1 MSNEKNVE
9 IPKSAHHHLLWAMY
23 LLSKKIDLSQLR
35 FYAKPGL
42 GVKIPEIDHIESTKN
57 GLHEIWINFGGIDG
71 VNGPLPLWL
80 KELLTHEYDDALKD
94 DEKKRPLGDF
104 INIFSHRLTV
114 LLYQAWLKHKPFL
127 MFDPS
132 GKDILS
138 RLLLSL
144 TNQMDM
150 TESDHTNDLKNRF
163 RFFPYVAALGS
174 RSQSPTIL
182 LGMLRNYFKGIP
194 VHIKMFMKRFI
205 DIPEEYQAAL
215 GKRLDNQFILGQR
228 RADISGA
235 FRVIIGPVTINDYE
249 RFLPN
254 KPYYNDLIHLVNM
267 FVSQL
272 MDWDIELRLRAI
284 DVPYLTIGKEGDA
297 RLGLNTWLPPKKN
310 DGVIVIQKN

>member
-1 MSNEKNVE
+1 MSLEKNID
-9 IPKSAHHHLLWAMY
+9 IPESAYNHLLWAMF
-23 LLSKKIDLSQLR
+23 LLSRKMDLSQLR

-42 GVKIPEIDHIESTKN
+42 GVKIPEIDHIQSAKN

-80 KELLTHEYDDALKD
+80 KELLMQEYDDALKD
-94 DEKKRPLGDF
+94 NEKKCPLGDF

-127 MFDPS
+127 MFAPKK
-132 GKDILS
+132 KDILS

-144 TNQMDM
+144 SNQMDI
-150 TESDHTNDLKNRF
+150 TENDQTSDSNHRF

-174 RSQSPTIL
+174 RSQSPIIL

-194 VHIKMFMKRFI
+194 VHIKMFMKRYI

-215 GKRLDNQFILGQR
+215 GKRLDNQLILGQR

-235 FRVIIGPVTINDYE
+235 FRIIIGPMRITDYE
-249 RFLPN
+249 GFLPN
-254 KPYYNDLIHLVNM
+254 KPYYNDLVHLVKM
-267 FVSQL
+267 FVSQFL
-272 MDWDIELRLRAI
+272 VWDIELRLHHDDLPKPI
-284 DVPYLTIGKEGDA
+284 LGKGGAA
-297 RLGLNTWLPPKKN
+297 RLGFNTWLPRKKN
-310 DGVIVIQKN
+310 DGVIIIQ